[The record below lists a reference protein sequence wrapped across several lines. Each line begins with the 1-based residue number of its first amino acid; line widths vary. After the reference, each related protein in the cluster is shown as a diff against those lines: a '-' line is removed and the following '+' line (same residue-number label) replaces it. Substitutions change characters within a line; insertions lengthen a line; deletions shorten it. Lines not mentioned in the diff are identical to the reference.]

1 MGDNEV
7 REIPFGALRGYPKL
21 EVLLMPRNQVLKIHS
36 SIVAKHKK

>member
-21 EVLLMPRNQVLKIHS
+21 EVLLMPRNQVLIHS
-36 SIVAKHKK
+36 SIVAKYKK